1 MKQKERLR
9 RSFCFNARCG
19 IIQGMIFWKTSA
31 GLISLFALF
40 VFLGMSVFAQS
51 ADDVVA
57 RRAKLESDLK
67 VLESQIEAQKEIIE
81 GKRSQAQTLERD
93 IAIFDAKI
101 KETDLRIRARDLSI
115 QKLTRD
121 IADKQKTI
129 TGLSAKLTRELE
141 SLAQIIRKTDQ
152 IEDITLPELVMGRGT
167 VSEVFSDIDRFK
179 NIGEALNKS
188 YNVVQEDKQAT
199 EEEKKSLEEKKIEET
214 QLRSIQALEKKRI
227 EQNKAEKA
235 KILKETRGQEAEYQK
250 ILAARQ
256 KDAAAIRSELF
267 TLQGSKAISFEK
279 AYEYALFVQQKTG
292 VRPAFLLGIITEE
305 TNLGEN
311 LGSGNWRIDM
321 HPTRDLPIFK
331 YITES
336 LGLNPD
342 SMPISKKPWYGY
354 GGAMGPAQFIPS
366 TWVCFA
372 GYLNVTTGKCGKDL
386 NGKTWT
392 GPWEYNSAKDRIG
405 ALTGNN
411 PPNPWEPKDAF
422 VASGLLLKDNGAAAK
437 TSRAEFISA
446 MCYLAGCGNVNNKSL
461 QFYGDDVMCL
471 ALKYQRSI
479 DILDGTNVAASREG
493 DIYHTQCL

>member
-1 MKQKERLR
+1 LKQKERLR

-331 YITES
+331 YIT
-336 LGLNPD
+336 
-342 SMPISKKPWYGY
+342 
-354 GGAMGPAQFIPS
+354 
-366 TWVCFA
+366 
-372 GYLNVTTGKCGKDL
+372 
-386 NGKTWT
+386 
-392 GPWEYNSAKDRIG
+392 
-405 ALTGNN
+405 
-411 PPNPWEPKDAF
+411 
-422 VASGLLLKDNGAAAK
+422 
-437 TSRAEFISA
+437 
-446 MCYLAGCGNVNNKSL
+446 
-461 QFYGDDVMCL
+461 
-471 ALKYQRSI
+471 
-479 DILDGTNVAASREG
+479 
-493 DIYHTQCL
+493 